1 MSFLTELLKKE
12 WARYVLTLVA
22 GVAIGAITYP
32 TKDIEE
38 RLTKKYS
45 QEISVLKETHSKE
58 LIQVKETM
66 DATISNYNKT
76 IAESE
81 KKVTLLTSENK
92 TLRSKKKTSYYKIIK
107 PDGTIEIKKFS
118 ESEDSESSQV
128 ITQIQ
133 EEQKQKLIAIEIK
146 YEEIHKKRIEEIKK
160 DFDTKESS
168 YKKTIEELES
178 SKTISIN
185 KKKFGAEVGANTEK
199 QYYVHGTGTLFG
211 PVFVGIHGEANK
223 EMDKK
228 SIGLGV
234 GINF

>member
-1 MSFLTELLKKE
+1 MIFLTELLKKE
-12 WARYVLTLVA
+12 WIRYVLTLVA
-22 GVAIGAITYP
+22 GVAIGAIFYP
-32 TKDIEE
+32 TKEIEE
-38 RLTKKYS
+38 RFTKKYS
-45 QEISVLKETHSKE
+45 QEISSLKETHSKE
-58 LIQVKETM
+58 LTQVKDTL
-66 DATISNYNKT
+66 DATISHYNKT

-81 KKVTLLTSENK
+81 KKVTSLSRENK

-146 YEEIHKKRIEEIKK
+146 YEEIHKKRVEEIKK
-160 DFDTKESS
+160 EFDTKESS

-178 SKTISIN
+178 SKSISIN